1 MTTSVRP
8 QFVRTGV
15 ASALAFTLLVS
26 GCTNGRDRDD
36 SNGTSGLGDAGDA
49 VVPFVQDFGSDAP
62 SPDPVDVDVS
72 TDPASTA
79 LSADNIGISFE
90 ATDLADPRWDPDA
103 GNLDDV
109 LAELGSPGLRFG
121 GNQLDRGMFW
131 TSSGEQPPAG
141 RVVVTPED
149 LNRVAR
155 TVEKVDASVTLGIP
169 LGDYDPERGAD
180 MVAHAKQAFGPHL
193 LAVSIGNEPNGFT
206 ADHREGLKIRDTAE
220 WDEDA
225 YLTQVEAYRTAIEQ
239 RVGDDVSL
247 VGPGVAE
254 GSWMTAFLD
263 AGFDETVALSQH
275 WYATYECTSDV
286 VPGRGPEWEN
296 LVNPLAHDSAERLLS
311 IGLDKATA
319 ADIPLWVEETGPTSC
334 PGTND
339 TSRTHASAL
348 WTVDYVLHAAE
359 MGVERMNMHSMLGA
373 CKGGAPMSVV
383 CSAEGTGEDGDG
395 EVLTQ
400 PNFQGLR
407 LTEIGV
413 GGTFHEVAVSGSDA
427 YAYAVRTEG
436 SYIVTIVNNADA
448 AQYGSR
454 EVTVTV
460 PEGFTAERAAQIHA
474 PSNAAQSETGYRELA
489 EFADSGS
496 GVKNAEDG
504 RLVIDIA
511 PSTATTIEFVH
522 A

>member
-1 MTTSVRP
+1 MTTSPKTRI
-8 QFVRTGV
+8 FRAGI
-15 ASALAFTLLVS
+15 ASALAVTLLVS
-26 GCTNGRDRDD
+26 GCTNGKTR
-36 SNGTSGLGDAGDA
+36 SGSETTSQENTAKTA
-49 VVPFVQDFGSDAP
+49 APFVQDLDSDAP
-62 SPDPVDVDVS
+62 SPAPVGVDVS
-72 TDPASTA
+72 ENPANTT

-90 ATDLADPRWDPDA
+90 ATDLTDPRWDPDA
-103 GNLDDV
+103 GNLDEV
-109 LAELGSPGLRFG
+109 LAALGSPGLRFG

-131 TSSGEQPPAG
+131 TSSGERPPDGKIA
-141 RVVVTPED
+141 VTPED

-155 TVEKVDASVTLGIP
+155 TVEKVGASVTLGIP

-180 MVAHAKQAFGPHL
+180 MVAHAKKAFGAHL

-206 ADHREGLKIRDTAE
+206 ADHREGLKIRDAAE
-220 WDEDA
+220 WDEGA
-225 YLTQVEAYRTAIEQ
+225 YLKQVKAYRSAIQQ
-239 RVGDDVSL
+239 RVGDDVRL

-263 AGFDETVALSQH
+263 AGFDETAALSQH
-275 WYATYECTSDV
+275 WYATYECTSDK

-296 LVNPLAHDSAERLLS
+296 LVSPLVHDSAERLLS
-311 IGLDKATA
+311 IGLDKAEA
-319 ADIPLWVEETGPTSC
+319 AEIPLWVEETGPTSC

-407 LTEIGV
+407 LAEIGV
-413 GGTFHEVAVSGSDA
+413 GGTFHDVAVSGKEA

-436 SYIVTIVNNADA
+436 SFIVTIVNNADA
-448 AQYGSR
+448 AKYGSR

-460 PEGFTAERAAQIHA
+460 PEGFTAKRAAQIHA
-474 PSNAAQSETGYRELA
+474 PSNAAQSKTRYRELA

-496 GVKNAEDG
+496 GVKTAEDG

-522 A
+522 G